1 MWFQWLLVV
10 ACGLVVLVSIASW
23 RQHPPGQRRA
33 QLVTAVVAGCILV
46 VGVVR
51 LLNNYSVIH

>member
-1 MWFQWLLVV
+1 VV
-10 ACGLVVLVSIASW
+10 SVVVGRGVRAGRAGLHSKLETALA
-23 RQHPPGQRRA
+23 RATARA

-51 LLNNYSVIH
+51 LLNNYSVIY

>member
-23 RQHPPGQRRA
+23 RQHSPGQRRA

>member
-1 MWFQWLLVV
+1 LV
-10 ACGLVVLVSIASW
+10 CGLVVLVSIASW
-23 RQHPPGQRRA
+23 RQHSPGHRRA
-33 QLVTAVVAGCILV
+33 QLVTVVVAGCILV